1 VALLQSVA
9 TAATAGTATSVSAT
23 FVTANLSASSL
34 IVAAFS
40 VAAGGSSPSTTPAC
54 TCGGVSMNLRGQITP
69 NGGAGISALV
79 ALFDL
84 VVPAGQVGTKPAVQG
99 SWVNAGHGS
108 ILAEEVSGLGGT
120 ADGSAATK
128 AQNSSGVQP
137 ATCNAYSSTAASEYL
152 VAVYGDNG
160 GPATLGACSTGYTAD
175 VNNVSANGNADIGIF
190 AKNSTNG
197 AETMSLAL
205 TGTVPVWGTILIAY
219 QLPAGPPVAR
229 PMLPVLQA
237 VKRGAYY

>member
-1 VALLQSVA
+1 MTLL
-9 TAATAGTATSVSAT
+9 
-23 FVTANLSASSL
+23 
-34 IVAAFS
+34 
-40 VAAGGSSPSTTPAC
+40 
-54 TCGGVSMNLRGQITP
+54 GQVTP

-79 ALFDL
+79 ALFAL
-84 VVPAGQVGTKPAVQG
+84 VVPAGQVGTKPAVVG
-99 SWVNAGHGS
+99 SWVNAAHGS
-108 ILAEEVSGLGGT
+108 ILAEEVSGLGPASVDGT
-120 ADGSAATK
+120 AATK

-137 ATCNAYSSTAASEYL
+137 ATCNAYSSTASSEYL

-205 TGTVPVWGTILIAY
+205 TGTVPVWGTILGAF
-219 QLPAGPPVAR
+219 QLPLGPPVAR
-229 PMLPVLQA
+229 PILPVMQA
-237 VKRGAYY
+237 IRRGADH